1 MATPSEIWTDIL
13 KGDVRKDDP
22 LWEEYLDKAAAFD
35 ERMLDELNK
44 IVDVLLVYVG
54 FSCYIYDELAHP
66 IEHRLRFSSLPS
78 LPLSSKPILYFN
90 PIRLLPLMIF
100 SMRSTSSWSLNQILL
115 AMLLFLWPTSS
126 QLIPTSLTPVPLPRM
141 HSSIPVYHYASLYR

>member
-22 LWEEYLDKAAAFD
+22 LWEEYLDKAAKFD
-35 ERMLDELNK
+35 KNMLDELNK

-54 FSCYIYDELAHP
+54 FSCYIYDELASHP

-90 PIRLLPLMIF
+90 PIRLLPLMNF
-100 SMRSTSSWSLNQILL
+100 SMRSTSSYNQIL
-115 AMLLFLWPTSS
+115 AMLLSLWAISS
-126 QLIPTSLTPVPLPRM
+126 QLIPTSMTPTPSPRM
-141 HSSIPVYHYASLYR
+141 HSSTPVYHYASLYR